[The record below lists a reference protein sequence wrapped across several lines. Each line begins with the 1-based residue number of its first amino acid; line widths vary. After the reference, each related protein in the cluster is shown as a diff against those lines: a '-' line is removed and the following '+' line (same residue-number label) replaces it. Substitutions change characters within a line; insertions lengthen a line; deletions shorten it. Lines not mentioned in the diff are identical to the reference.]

1 MRSFLLA
8 PLAAAFVVSLPAQ
21 AALAQTAG
29 GGHAGMSH
37 EAMAPGAAASTAPAV
52 GDMAPDFSLAY
63 GDAKGP
69 GAAPM
74 SLAAQRGK
82 VVVLAFYPKDR
93 SSGCTA
99 ELTKFRDEHATLF
112 GNDVV
117 VLPIS
122 VDDVATHASWA
133 ADMKFPFPL
142 LADPDLAVAA
152 RYGSKIPDRPMA
164 SRTVFVVGKDG
175 RILWRDLR
183 FNALSESAYAT
194 LAAEV
199 AKAR

>member
-1 MRSFLLA
+1 MRTSLLA
-8 PLAAAFVVSLPAQ
+8 PVAAALVIALPVQVARAQ
-21 AALAQTAG
+21 GAG
-29 GGHAGMSH
+29 SAHAGMSH
-37 EAMAPGAAASTAPAV
+37 EATAPAAAATAAPAV
-52 GDMAPDFSLAY
+52 GDVAPDFSLSY

-69 GAAPM
+69 GAAPV

-82 VVVLAFYPKDR
+82 VVVIAFYPKDR

-99 ELTKFRDEHATLF
+99 ELTKFRDEHASLF
-112 GNDVV
+112 GDDVV

-133 ADMKFPFPL
+133 ADMHFPFPL
-142 LADPDLAVAA
+142 LADPDLAVAS
-152 RYGSKIPDRPMA
+152 RYGSKIPDRAMA

-175 RILWRDLR
+175 RIAWRDLR